1 MNWNKFVRTACNLNI
16 AFFSS
21 QEIDE
26 DSEAEKLSPLLV
38 TDDRSPEKSRSI
50 KTEKS
55 IDENDEVSDFFSVSK
70 YIFQY

>member
-1 MNWNKFVRTACNLNI
+1 VTICI
-16 AFFSS
+16 P

-38 TDDRSPEKSRSI
+38 TDDDRSPEKSRSI

-55 IDENDEVSDFFSVSK
+55 IDENEEVSYWLPIIIESYLNFEHSALL
-70 YIFQY
+70 